1 MKALLQRVKKAH
13 VSIEDAL
20 YSSIGPG
27 VVVLLGVGRQ
37 DGPREAEYLAQRCAS
52 LRIFEDGEGKMNLS
66 VKETGGSMLVVSQ
79 FTLLAD
85 TRKGNRPS
93 FTGAAP
99 PEIAEER
106 YEEFVAHLRNELGA
120 DRVATGLF
128 RATMDIHLINAG
140 PVTVLVE
147 SKEG

>member
-13 VSIEDAL
+13 VSIDDAL
-20 YSSIGPG
+20 HSSIGPG
-27 VVVLLGVGRQ
+27 VVVLLGVAPQ
-37 DGPREAEYLAQRCAS
+37 DGPGEAEYLAKRCAT
-52 LRIFEDGEGKMNLS
+52 LRIFEDKEGKMNLS

-99 PEIAEER
+99 PEMAEQL
-106 YEEFVAHLRNELGA
+106 YDQFVAHARSELGA
-120 DRVATGLF
+120 ERVATGVF
-128 RATMDIHLINAG
+128 RAAMDIHLINAG

>member
-13 VSIEDAL
+13 VSIDDAL
-20 YSSIGPG
+20 YSAIGPG
-27 VVVLLGVGRQ
+27 LVVLLGVGRE
-37 DGPREAEYLAQRCAS
+37 DGPREAEYLAERCAS
-52 LRIFEDGEGKMNLS
+52 LRIFEDEEGKMNRS
-66 VKETGGSMLVVSQ
+66 VEETGGSMLVVSQ

-93 FTGAAP
+93 FTRAAP
-99 PEIAEER
+99 PDMAEQL
-106 YEEFVAHLRNELGA
+106 YEHFVTHLRTLLGPE
-120 DRVATGLF
+120 RVATGVF
-128 RATMDIHLINAG
+128 RAMMDIHLINAG

>member
-1 MKALLQRVKKAH
+1 VKALLQRVKKAH

-20 YSSIGPG
+20 HSSIGPG
-27 VVVLLGVGRQ
+27 VVVLLGVGPE
-37 DGPREAEYLAQRCAS
+37 DGPDEAEYLAQRCVN
-52 LRIFEDGEGKMNLS
+52 LRIFEDAEGKMNRS

-79 FTLLAD
+79 FTLMAD
-85 TRKGNRPS
+85 TRTGNRPS

-99 PEIAEER
+99 PAIAKEL
-106 YEEFVAHLRNELGA
+106 YEQFVARARSELSP
-120 DRVATGLF
+120 DRVATGVF
-128 RATMDIHLINAG
+128 RAMMDIHLINAG